1 MNTRMLRSWYNSLE
15 CVEIRR
21 KAYDSIEEIIKAFEK
36 NREKSIM
43 DYLDNDGDSN
53 LELNSFIDSD
63 LNDFLKDESYAP
75 NIDIGLLTSENFR

>member
-1 MNTRMLRSWYNSLE
+1 
-15 CVEIRR
+15 
-21 KAYDSIEEIIKAFEK
+21 
-36 NREKSIM
+36 M